1 MKWKTQIF
9 DDVIFQEEDEQ
20 FLELFEQQWQ
30 NHHSIIYI
38 VVAFLG
44 EKKKPGFGVVQVV
57 INKVLMYWFVV
68 KVIGNCKASRWYF
81 EWDFTGLFRTDV
93 WGLYSSLNSRNSS
106 NSLQQQQK
114 TRDFAC
120 RQVHLPLQ
128 STAESVNLQESERKS
143 SRLGWT
149 RLSLKPKEYQE
160 TEGNMHFG
168 QGCGSEAERLP
179 SMQ

>member
-1 MKWKTQIF
+1 MKDSDLWRCDFPGRRWAVLGTFWTTMTKSSF
-9 DDVIFQEEDEQ
+9 NN
-20 FLELFEQQWQ
+20 L
-30 NHHSIIYI
+30 HSSC
-38 VVAFLG
+38 VPRG
-44 EKKKPGFGVVQVV
+44 KKKPGFGVVQVV